1 VVCGGLACDCSS
13 TLESITPF
21 FVLLWVVTKKGV
33 IDSSV
38 QLQSQ
43 ASPPQTTQ
51 SNTKKGVIDSRVQLQ
66 SQPSHLTV
74 IVVVLLS
81 RSLPS
86 LYYSGWFV
94 EDLAV
99 IVVVLLSRSLPSLY
113 YSGWF
118 VEDLPVIVV
127 VQGSDRLKS
136 TTTITGKSSTN
147 HPE

>member
-1 VVCGGLACDCSS
+1 VYTQCFKPSLFTDATVLF
-13 TLESITPF
+13 SILLYVLFTIILIYRTKVTIKNMKSQKCKYWKSFWNFIDPSLYYSGW
-21 FVLLWVVTKKGV
+21 FVEDL
-33 IDSSV
+33 
-38 QLQSQ
+38 
-43 ASPPQTTQ
+43 P
-51 SNTKKGVIDSRVQLQ
+51 
-66 SQPSHLTV
+66 V

-99 IVVVLLSRSLPSLY
+99 IVVVHLSRSLPSLY

-118 VEDLPVIVV
+118 VEDLAVIVV
-127 VQGSDRLKS
+127 LHL
-136 TTTITGKSSTN
+136 TKSSTN

>member
-1 VVCGGLACDCSS
+1 VIVVLHLSRSLPSLYYSGW
-13 TLESITPF
+13 
-21 FVLLWVVTKKGV
+21 FVEDLDTKKGV
-33 IDSSV
+33 IDSRV

-43 ASPPQTTQ
+43 PSPPQTTQ

-66 SQPSHLTV
+66 SQPSP
-74 IVVVLLS
+74 
-81 RSLPS
+81 LPS

-99 IVVVLLSRSLPSLY
+99 IVVVHLSRSLPSLY

-127 VQGSDRLKS
+127 LHLIRSLPSLYYSGWFVEDLPV
-136 TTTITGKSSTN
+136 I
-147 HPE
+147 EE

>member
-1 VVCGGLACDCSS
+1 
-13 TLESITPF
+13 
-21 FVLLWVVTKKGV
+21 V
-33 IDSSV
+33 IDSRV

-51 SNTKKGVIDSRVQLQ
+51 SNTKKGVIEA
-66 SQPSHLTV
+66 V

-118 VEDLPVIVV
+118 VEDLAVIVV
-127 VQGSDRLKS
+127 VQYKEGSDRLKS